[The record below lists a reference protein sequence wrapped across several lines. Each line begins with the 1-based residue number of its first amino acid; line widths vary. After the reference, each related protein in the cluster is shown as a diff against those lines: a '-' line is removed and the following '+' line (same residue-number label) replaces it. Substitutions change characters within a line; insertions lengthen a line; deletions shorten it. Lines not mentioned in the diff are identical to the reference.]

1 LSEAMERLK
10 AMEDRVAQLKDWK
23 LKYEEDKG
31 KWDQEKKELLR
42 KTEGVEKLRE
52 AMVEFLNLDRA
63 SVPAGTSKAV
73 LNLEHKEL
81 VVNLAHGEKEINLT
95 TGTVIGKVLYCALT
109 ELDKEG
115 FSQVDLS
122 DALKDHGWNIPQTTL
137 APTLGRLVKDGN
149 LVRVE
154 GSKPMEYRLPGKV
167 KLNVRLMELA
177 KG

>member
-1 LSEAMERLK
+1 MI
-10 AMEDRVAQLKDWK
+10 
-23 LKYEEDKG
+23 
-31 KWDQEKKELLR
+31 
-42 KTEGVEKLRE
+42 
-52 AMVEFLNLDRA
+52 EFLNLDRA

-73 LNLEHKEL
+73 LTLEHKEL

-115 FSQVDLS
+115 FSQVELS